1 MTGKVP
7 DNPVPGQSTSISSP
21 TCVRDAFPSILWGG
35 RVNPIL
41 FHFLSTSVN
50 AAHRKNPLSRTAAT
64 SLRVFFFF
72 HDLPPIVPSS
82 PRCSAPTGSDTSLA
96 AASWPGKAGGKVEQ
110 SGGGR
115 IGVRK
120 RDCQEAF
127 PGSGS
132 ASYDLGKQSRRQRS
146 EQVAHIITSSVCT
159 L

>member
-7 DNPVPGQSTSISSP
+7 DNPVPGRSTSISSP
-21 TCVRDAFPSILWGG
+21 TCVRDAFSSILWGG

-41 FHFLSTSVN
+41 FHFLSTSVT

-64 SLRVFFFF
+64 SLRVFFLFF
-72 HDLPPIVPSS
+72 MICLRLFPRPLAVQRPQEVTRLSLLLP
-82 PRCSAPTGSDTSLA
+82 GLA
-96 AASWPGKAGGKVEQ
+96 RRGGKVEQ
-110 SGGGR
+110 SGGR
-115 IGVRK
+115 TDVRK